1 MLKFI
6 GCIMILI
13 ASTGIGIIYGESLKK
28 RVKQLKEIQR
38 CIYQLQNEII
48 FTHTPL
54 PEAIFNTACKSV
66 NPIMNVFEDIS
77 YMLQKNSVDSVY
89 EAFSKSLKGRQ
100 DTLNLKKEDIGS
112 LLDLSKTLGESD
124 IDGQKKMFLLTLE
137 NIKSQIEDSQISMN
151 KNLKMC
157 RSLGFSLGAVIVI
170 ILI

>member
-1 MLKFI
+1 MVKFL
-6 GCIMILI
+6 GCIMILV
-13 ASTGIGIIYGESLKK
+13 ASTGIGIIYGESFKK

-48 FTHTPL
+48 YTHTPL

-66 NPIMNVFEDIS
+66 NPIMDIFRDIS
-77 YMLQKNSVDSVY
+77 HMLEKNCVDSVY
-89 EAFSKSLKGRQ
+89 EAFNHTLKARE
-100 DTLNLKKEDIGS
+100 DTLNLKKEDIAA
-112 LLDLSKTLGESD
+112 LLDLSRTLGESD
-124 IDGQKKMFLLTLE
+124 IEGQKKMFSLTLE
-137 NIKSQIEDSQISMN
+137 NIKNQIETSQILMN